1 MYERNAIILERY
13 FDKMFGY
20 NQRNNIKTNFKD
32 YIELVT
38 CLEKYKNI
46 SDEEETI
53 MQEYDSIANRIRD
66 IQKEQENLN
75 KKNTRLQTERGNLF
89 QNISEDT
96 GDIQKKL
103 DSLNNNIQIV
113 NDEIEENAKKF
124 VEVVDEFDKKSIVRT
139 NCGRTR
145 RTIENEY
152 NKKLNETLDNYQN
165 IDMEIEKNAKKFV
178 DTETTSIENELKESM
193 KKNGEKEKIPFDLN
207 VVAKA
212 ITVTIDIQK
221 KETEIYA
228 SIYDKTNRL
237 FTEIKNNSTKIEKHK
252 KAIKDANSRLE
263 FLNAIKEYL
272 IQFLDNERLTVVNGK
287 EEHATLMQEACK
299 NLDEDLVQI
308 NNLYTLLL
316 KEISK
321 KITRK
326 TYSELYKI
334 EYLGDLEEKAED
346 FDNEIKKLNLPVTII
361 NPNYWRIEGMKKIYD
376 VFYKCV
382 TENYDRDLSEFIP
395 ELQENKENNDIEQF
409 EEQQDNYDEEK
420 ENKVQKNKKE
430 DAKAEIDKKIDM
442 ILGLDKNDD
451 ETDEEENWQDEEETD
466 AEWDEDQEEDWED
479 DWNEEKGEES
489 QEDDDEEDWDDE
501 DDEDRNEDE
510 QDSKDIDFDIWGNI
524 DKDNRKNIID
534 QNDDDD
540 DWDDEDNDDDEEDWD
555 DEDEDEENE
564 DDEEDEE
571 IDDEDEETDEDE
583 NDDNDDEQEEITDE
597 DEEEIEEEKTNKK
610 SKRKNKNTKTK
621 KDTNDEENWENEF
634 INIKKK
640 EPKKK
645 KSFFDKFRK

>member
-32 YIELVT
+32 YIELVS

-53 MQEYDSIANRIRD
+53 MQEYDSIANKIRD

-75 KKNTRLQTERGNLF
+75 KKNTKLQTERSNLF
-89 QNISEDT
+89 QSISEDT
-96 GDIQKKL
+96 DDIQKKL

-124 VEVVDEFDKKSIVRT
+124 VEVVDEFDKKSIIRT

-165 IDMEIEKNAKKFV
+165 IDMEIEKTAKKFV
-178 DTETTSIENELKESM
+178 DIETTNIENELKESM

-221 KETEIYA
+221 RETEIYA

-252 KAIKDANSRLE
+252 KAIKDANCRLE

-326 TYSELYKI
+326 TYNELYKI

-376 VFYKCV
+376 VFYRCV

-395 ELQENKENNDIEQF
+395 ELQEDKENTDIEEI
-409 EEQQDNYDEEK
+409 EEQQQDNYDEET

-442 ILGLDKNDD
+442 ILGLDKKNDN
-451 ETDEEENWQDEEETD
+451 EEENWQDEEEID
-466 AEWDEDQEEDWED
+466 VDWDEDQEEDWED
-479 DWNEEKGEES
+479 DWDEEKDEEN
-489 QEDDDEEDWDDE
+489 QEDDNDDDWDEEEDNEIDD
-501 DDEDRNEDE
+501 DE
-510 QDSKDIDFDIWGNI
+510 QDKDIDFDIWGNI
-524 DKDNRKNIID
+524 DQDNKNNIVEKS
-534 QNDDDD
+534 DDDWGD
-540 DWDDEDNDDDEEDWD
+540 EEEDKDWDDEDNEDEEDDNDDWD
-555 DEDEDEENE
+555 E
-564 DDEEDEE
+564 DDEEDDE
-571 IDDEDEETDEDE
+571 IDDEDETDEDE
-583 NDDNDDEQEEITDE
+583 NDDDDDEHEEIKDE
-597 DEEEIEEEKTNKK
+597 DEEEIEEKPSKK
-610 SKRKNKNTKTK
+610 SKRKNKNDKTK
-621 KDTNDEENWENEF
+621 KETNDEDNWENEF

-645 KSFFDKFRK
+645 RGFFDKFKK

>member
-32 YIELVT
+32 YIELVS

-53 MQEYDSIANRIRD
+53 MQEYDSIANKIRD

-75 KKNTRLQTERGNLF
+75 KKNTKLQTERSNLF
-89 QNISEDT
+89 QSISEDT
-96 GDIQKKL
+96 DDIQKKL

-124 VEVVDEFDKKSIVRT
+124 VEVVDEFDKKSIIRT

-165 IDMEIEKNAKKFV
+165 IDMEIEKTAKKFV
-178 DTETTSIENELKESM
+178 DIETTNIENELKESM

-221 KETEIYA
+221 RETEIYA

-252 KAIKDANSRLE
+252 KAIKDANCRLE

-326 TYSELYKI
+326 TYNELYKI

-376 VFYKCV
+376 VFYRCV

-395 ELQENKENNDIEQF
+395 ELQEDKENTDIEEI
-409 EEQQDNYDEEK
+409 EEQQQDNYDEET

-442 ILGLDKNDD
+442 ILGLDKKNDN
-451 ETDEEENWQDEEETD
+451 EEENWQDEEEID
-466 AEWDEDQEEDWED
+466 VDWDEDQEEDWED
-479 DWNEEKGEES
+479 DWDEEKDEEN
-489 QEDDDEEDWDDE
+489 QEDDNDDDWDEEEDNEIDD
-501 DDEDRNEDE
+501 DE
-510 QDSKDIDFDIWGNI
+510 QDKDIDFDIWGNI
-524 DKDNRKNIID
+524 DQDNKNNIVEKS
-534 QNDDDD
+534 DDDWGD
-540 DWDDEDNDDDEEDWD
+540 EEEDKDWDDEDNEDEEDDNDDWD
-555 DEDEDEENE
+555 E
-564 DDEEDEE
+564 DDEEDDE
-571 IDDEDEETDEDE
+571 IDDEDETDEDE
-583 NDDNDDEQEEITDE
+583 NDDDDDEHEEIKDE
-597 DEEEIEEEKTNKK
+597 DEEEIEEKPSKK
-610 SKRKNKNTKTK
+610 AKRKNKNDKTK
-621 KDTNDEENWENEF
+621 KETNDEDNWENEF

-645 KSFFDKFRK
+645 RGFFDKFKK

>member
-20 NQRNNIKTNFKD
+20 NQKNNIKTNFKD
-32 YIELVT
+32 YIELVS

-75 KKNTRLQTERGNLF
+75 KKNTKLQTERSNLF
-89 QNISEDT
+89 QNISEDA

-103 DSLNNNIQIV
+103 ENLNNNIQVI

-124 VEVVDEFDKKSIVRT
+124 VEVVDEFDKKSVVRT

-178 DTETTSIENELKESM
+178 DTETTSIENELKENM
-193 KKNGEKEKIPFDLN
+193 KKNGEKEKIPFNLN
-207 VVAKA
+207 VISKA

-221 KETEIYA
+221 RETEIYA
-228 SIYDKTNRL
+228 NIYDKTNRL

-252 KAIKDANSRLE
+252 KTIKDANSRLE

-287 EEHATLMQEACK
+287 EEHATLMKEACK

-321 KITRK
+321 KITKK
-326 TYSELYKI
+326 TYNELYKI
-334 EYLGDLEEKAED
+334 EYLGDLEEKAEN

-376 VFYKCV
+376 IFYKCV
-382 TENYDRDLSEFIP
+382 TENYERDLSEFIP
-395 ELQENKENNDIEQF
+395 ELQEDKEELDIE
-409 EEQQDNYDEEK
+409 EIKAQQNNYDEE
-420 ENKVQKNKKE
+420 E
-430 DAKAEIDKKIDM
+430 DFKDDY
-442 ILGLDKNDD
+442 LDGDTLLLHGDLVFNNGN
-451 ETDEEENWQDEEETD
+451 EEENWQDEEDTD
-466 AEWDEDQEEDWED
+466 EDLDEDQEEDWDED
-479 DWNEEKGEES
+479 DWNEEDEED
-489 QEDDDEEDWDDE
+489 EEEDWDEDE
-501 DDEDRNEDE
+501 EEERGEDE
-510 QDSKDIDFDIWGNI
+510 QDLKDIDFDIWGNI
-524 DKDNRKNIID
+524 DKDKKNNIVEKD
-534 QNDDDD
+534 EENDDWNDEDD
-540 DWDDEDNDDDEEDWD
+540 DKEWEDEDNEDNDYDWDDEEDEIDNDEEETNDDDEEEQDGD
-555 DEDEDEENE
+555 KYVNEE
-564 DDEEDEE
+564 EE
-571 IDDEDEETDEDE
+571 IED
-583 NDDNDDEQEEITDE
+583 
-597 DEEEIEEEKTNKK
+597 EEIEEERTNKK
-610 SKRKNKNTKTK
+610 SKRNNKKTANK
-621 KDTNDEENWENEF
+621 KVADNEENWENEY
-634 INIKKK
+634 ININKK

-645 KSFFDKFRK
+645 RGFFDKFKK